1 MKTTISNL
9 KGLFKQ
15 LFEAGHVDR
24 SRRQARGYDEANA
37 DVDYLDRAN
46 ESTEITEDPG
56 VSQSKRM
63 AHGYGLEEPADYD
76 VPGEGIPQKEA
87 EEVPMA
93 LRVRLHPVTPANA
106 LQAGPPLKM
115 VDFTSGEDAPV
126 AVSPEMEMED
136 KACMPS
142 LKKILRKK

>member
-1 MKTTISNL
+1 MKTTIGNL
-9 KGLFKQ
+9 KKLFRN
-15 LFEAGHVDR
+15 LAEAGHVDR

-46 ESTEITEDPG
+46 ESIDMNEDPG

-76 VPGEGIPQKEA
+76 VPGEGIPQKEGE

-93 LRVRLHPVTPANA
+93 LRVRLHPETPADA
-106 LQAGPPLKM
+106 PQMGPPMKLANFVRSSKDM
-115 VDFTSGEDAPV
+115 DLGDDIE
-126 AVSPEMEMED
+126 E
-136 KACMPS
+136 KNMPS
-142 LKKILRKK
+142 LKKVLSRKK